1 MFRKSKVGTAVAVL
15 VGGSLFA
22 TAMPLLAQSGER
34 VEITGSRIRSIA
46 AESPSPVQ
54 IIGSAEIEASGAVN
68 LQELLLKNPTFGT
81 PAISRTNSNFSTAS
95 AGVATV
101 DLRNLGTARTLV
113 LVNGRRFVSGV
124 PGSSAVDFNSI
135 PTDFIERIEI
145 LTGGASST
153 YGSDAVAGV
162 VNVILKRGFT
172 GLSLDASIGQSAEGD
187 DDKRKFSITFGSN
200 SENGRGNVMGHLAYS
215 KQGAVFSRDRERS
228 AVDQASTGAFVT
240 GDGDQFFEVTRP
252 FFSSFTPQGRIF
264 YSIPNPAFDPGLPVG
279 PSNQRLLARNGTF
292 QPDGTFGPYVGSRD
306 GFNRSA
312 FRTIAIPTERFLF
325 AGKGE
330 YNLTDNATTWFEG
343 TYASTQT
350 KTDLEPFP
358 LDSSGSTGIYPASA
372 GRIPVDFMVGGVLLT
387 NPTVPSAVLSLL
399 TDRDGDGA
407 RDYNFTRRLSEVGN
421 RGNVAD
427 RDTFRIATGVKGTI
441 ANAWDYDA
449 YIAYGATKE
458 SQVGGGQV
466 NVLNFRNALE
476 AIPDVDDVNG
486 NGSTTDAICRDAQA
500 RAQGCV
506 PISIFGL
513 GAISP
518 AAAKYIDAPSLLA
531 TFTSQRLFGGTIS
544 GQPLRL
550 PAGPL
555 GVAVGAE
562 HREEFSRSEFDS
574 LQQAGLNAGN
584 AIPRTEGKF
593 SVTEY
598 FAEARVPLLKDLPGI
613 KALALNAAVRS
624 GDYSTVG
631 STVSWNAGLEWSPVS
646 DVKVR
651 VTSSVSTRAPNINEL
666 FSPPSQ
672 TFPTGLSDPCDGVTA
687 TSTEPQAAR
696 CRAEPGVAA
705 NIAAN
710 GAFTLVQADLQG
722 ISGFDRGNPDLLDEK
737 GKSLTVG
744 LTFTPRAINGLALT
758 VDYFRIEIDDAIVST
773 PRQFILNQCYAGGNE
788 ALCGFITRRVEQEGA
803 SSPGSLDLID
813 SAVTNSGG
821 LYTEGV
827 DLTVS
832 YATTLGP
839 GRFAGRLAYTNVI
852 KGYTVPLPGSD
863 QDPFAGEVGA
873 SKHKASLSLS
883 YNVGPFGIASQTTYI
898 GKASLD
904 NTFLADYGYE
914 AGAYGVGAKVYNDF
928 QFTYT
933 YKKAQ
938 FYLGIDN
945 AFDTKP
951 PMLITGLPGNV
962 TGAET
967 DASTYDA
974 IGRRY
979 YLGVR
984 MAF

>member
-1 MFRKSKVGTAVAVL
+1 MFRKTQVCSGVL
-15 VGGSLFA
+15 IALSGA
-22 TAMPLLAQSGER
+22 LLAPHAFAQAQTGER

-46 AESPSPVQ
+46 ADSPSPIQ
-54 IIGSAEIEASGAVN
+54 IIGAAEIEASGAVN

-95 AGVATV
+95 AGVSTV

-113 LVNGRRFVSGV
+113 LVNGRRFVAGV
-124 PGSSAVDFNSI
+124 PGDSAVDFNSI

-187 DDKRKFSITFGSN
+187 DDKRKFSITFGAN
-200 SENGRGNVMGHLAYS
+200 SENGRGNVMGHVAYS

-240 GDGDQFFEVTRP
+240 GDGDQFFEITRP
-252 FFSSFTPQGRIF
+252 FFSSFIPQGRIF
-264 YSIPNPAFDPGLPVG
+264 YGIPNPAFNPALPEG
-279 PSNQRLLARNGTF
+279 PSNLRTLARNGTF
-292 QPDGTFGPYVGSRD
+292 QPNGTFGPYVGSRD

-325 AGKGE
+325 ASKGE
-330 YNLTDNATTWFEG
+330 YNLTDNTSVWFEG
-343 TYASTQT
+343 TYASAQT

-358 LDSSGSTGIYPASA
+358 LDSSGSTGIYPATA
-372 GRIPVDFMVGGVLLT
+372 GRIPVDFMVGGVMVT
-387 NPTVPSAVLSLL
+387 NPTVPASVLGLL

-427 RDTFRIATGVKGTI
+427 RDTFRVATGVKGTL
-441 ANAWDYDA
+441 ANTWDYDG

-476 AIPDVDDVNG
+476 AIPDTADLNG

-513 GAISP
+513 GSISP
-518 AAAKYIDAPSLLA
+518 AAARYIDAPSLLA
-531 TFTSQRLFGGTIS
+531 TFTTQRLFGGTIS
-544 GQPLRL
+544 GQPLKL

-555 GVAVGAE
+555 GIAVGAE

-593 SVTEY
+593 SVSEV
-598 FAEARVPLLKDLPGI
+598 FAEARVPLLKDIPGV
-613 KALALNAAVRS
+613 KYLGFNAAVRS

-631 STVSWNAGLEWSPVS
+631 RTLSWNAGLEWSPIS

-651 VTSSVSTRAPNINEL
+651 ATSSVSTRAPNINEL

-710 GAFTLVQADLQG
+710 GSFTLVQADLQG
-722 ISGFDRGNPDLLDEK
+722 ISGFNRGNPLLNDEK

-744 LTFTPRAINGLALT
+744 LTFTPRAVNGLTLT
-758 VDYFRIEIDDAIVST
+758 LDYFRIEIDDAIVST

-788 ALCGFITRRVEQEGA
+788 ALCAFITRRVEQEGA

-827 DLTVS
+827 DLTAA
-832 YATTLGP
+832 YAAKVGP
-839 GRFAGRLAYTNVI
+839 GRLAARLAYTHVL
-852 KGYTVPLPGSD
+852 T
-863 QDPFAGEVGA
+863 
-873 SKHKASLSLS
+873 
-883 YNVGPFGIASQTTYI
+883 
-898 GKASLD
+898 
-904 NTFLADYGYE
+904 
-914 AGAYGVGAKVYNDF
+914 
-928 QFTYT
+928 
-933 YKKAQ
+933 
-938 FYLGIDN
+938 
-945 AFDTKP
+945 
-951 PMLITGLPGNV
+951 
-962 TGAET
+962 
-967 DASTYDA
+967 
-974 IGRRY
+974 
-979 YLGVR
+979 
-984 MAF
+984 